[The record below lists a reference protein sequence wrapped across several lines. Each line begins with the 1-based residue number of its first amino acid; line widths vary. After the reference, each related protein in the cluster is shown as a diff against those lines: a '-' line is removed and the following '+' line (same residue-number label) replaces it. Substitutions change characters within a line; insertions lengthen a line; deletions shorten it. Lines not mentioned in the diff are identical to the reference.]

1 MQKIALQF
9 YQTFYIAAIAL
20 PPHSLWAGSF
30 TENFSSY
37 IYWDAGN
44 TTADWNVNVGHVQLP
59 SRCGFSQPGGLVNW
73 GGRIRAI
80 HCNGS
85 EWLLGGAGAKI
96 NRCDSSNWLHSDADR
111 YGDPD
116 GHRHSRADGDPNPNC
131 NHQTFGNGLRHRD
144 SDSDVNRNADSNR
157 YSNADARGSG
167 ILYADIYS
175 DPRVTLVFADPDA
188 DIDFHPNHDLYSGKG
203 YSYLSQSVPSR
214 PSSRA
219 HFENCRIVA
228 GGCAAYLYG
237 NR

>member
-1 MQKIALQF
+1 MQKIALRF
-9 YQTFYIAAIAL
+9 CQTFYIAAIAL

-37 IYWDAGN
+37 TYRDAGN
-44 TTADWNVNVGHVQLP
+44 TTADWNVSAGHVQLP
-59 SRCGFSQPGGLVNW
+59 STCAFSQPGSLVNW
-73 GGRIRAI
+73 GGQIRAI

-96 NRCDSSNWLHSDADR
+96 NRFDSSDWLHSDADR

-116 GHRHSRADGDPNPNC
+116 GHRYSHADGNLNR

-144 SDSDVNRNADSNR
+144 SDPDVNRNADSNH
-157 YSNADARGSG
+157 YPNADARGSG
-167 ILYADIYS
+167 ALYADIYS
-175 DPRVTLVFADPDA
+175 DLWFTLVFADL
-188 DIDFHPNHDLYSGKG
+188 DIDFHPNHDPYSGKG
-203 YSYLSQSVPSR
+203 YLYLSQSVPSR

-219 HFENCRIVA
+219 HFENYRIVA
-228 GGCAAYLYG
+228 GGGAAYLYG